1 MKIISKIYRSERH
14 QGAYLYTCLDQGLD
28 AVPALL
34 KAKLQPLVESM
45 TLVLK
50 PGKSLANADIDQ
62 VLSSL
67 NESGFYLQMPPAGSS
82 SNFKLTQLDTH
93 HFLADSDEC

>member
-1 MKIISKIYRSERH
+1 MKIVSKIYRSERH
-14 QGAYLYTCLDQGLD
+14 RGAYLYTCFDQGLD

-50 PGKSLANADIDQ
+50 PSKSLANADIDK

-67 NESGFYLQMPPAGSS
+67 NESGFYLQMPPVGSS
-82 SNFKLTQLDTH
+82 SNFKLSQIDKH
-93 HFLADSDEC
+93 HF

>member
-28 AVPALL
+28 PVPELL
-34 KAKLQPLVESM
+34 KANLRPLVESM

-67 NESGFYLQMPPAGSS
+67 NESGFYLQMPPAGFS
-82 SNFKLTQLDTH
+82 SNFKLAQLDRH

>member
-28 AVPALL
+28 AVPEPL

-45 TLVLK
+45 TLVLT
-50 PGKSLANADIDQ
+50 PGKFLANADIDK

-67 NESGFYLQMPPAGSS
+67 NGSGFYLQMPPAGSS
-82 SNFKLTQLDTH
+82 SNCKVSDLDKH
-93 HFLADSDEC
+93 QFLADRDEC

>member
-1 MKIISKIYRSERH
+1 MKVISKIYRSERH

-34 KAKLQPLVESM
+34 KAKLRPLVESM

-67 NESGFYLQMPPAGSS
+67 NKSGFYLQMPPAGSP
-82 SNFKLTQLDTH
+82 SNFKLTKLNTH

>member
-28 AVPALL
+28 PVPELL
-34 KAKLQPLVESM
+34 KANLRPLVESM

-50 PGKSLANADIDQ
+50 PVN
-62 VLSSL
+62 
-67 NESGFYLQMPPAGSS
+67 P
-82 SNFKLTQLDTH
+82 
-93 HFLADSDEC
+93 

>member
-1 MKIISKIYRSERH
+1 MNIVSKIYRSERH

-50 PGKSLANADIDQ
+50 PGKSLANADVDK

-67 NESGFYLQMPPAGSS
+67 NESGFYLQMPSVDP
-82 SNFKLTQLDTH
+82 SNNSKFSQLDKH
-93 HFLADSDEC
+93 HFLADSDEG